1 MSFAQLNYRFPCE
14 NSIVRSDVSCSNRAG
29 WQSFRR
35 NEEREFTRPACLLIW
50 NRKSTAVNS
59 EECGTWTKPIAATRR
74 ERERHTRRCPQLPV
88 SVPISNRPRLR
99 QLRYSRA
106 KLNATL
112 PTRPS
117 ILRDSA
123 GCTIMCIH
131 TLPDNH
137 IVSIITAISSI
148 KLP

>member
-1 MSFAQLNYRFPCE
+1 MSFAQLNYRFSCE

-29 WQSFRR
+29 RQSFRR
-35 NEEREFTRPACLLIW
+35 NEEREFTRPVCLLIW
-50 NRKSTAVNS
+50 HRKSTAVNS

-106 KLNATL
+106 KLNVTL
-112 PTRPS
+112 PTRPAVS
-117 ILRDSA
+117 CGIQPGVLS
-123 GCTIMCIH
+123 CVYIH
-131 TLPDNH
+131 CQ
-137 IVSIITAISSI
+137 IIR
-148 KLP
+148 